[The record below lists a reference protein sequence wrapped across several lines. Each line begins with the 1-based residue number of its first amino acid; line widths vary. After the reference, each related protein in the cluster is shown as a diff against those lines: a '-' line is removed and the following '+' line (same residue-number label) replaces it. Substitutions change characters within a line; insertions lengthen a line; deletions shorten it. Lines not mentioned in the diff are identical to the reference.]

1 MSSQP
6 QFEFQH
12 DAFLVY
18 APEDRE
24 WAEGYLA
31 PLIAPRERM
40 ITPSD
45 IKPGDLKTNY
55 IERAVQESRFTVLV
69 YSRAFQS
76 SPWMQNAQQMAEYLS
91 VEEQSRRVIT
101 VKRDGTKLNLSLRT
115 RQEVDCADPEQSA
128 AMLAQLREDLHHAA
142 PDQEDIPCPYPG
154 MKPFSEQSP
163 YFFGREKEIRRL
175 QDALA
180 EQHRVFLIGPSGSGK
195 SSLVFAGLAPALQTA
210 ARGKWRIRTMRPGSR
225 PMEPLCAALDS
236 PPGMNLAASVSAI
249 LAKEPQAQKLLLIVD
264 QFEELFTVSEESQR
278 SSFVAALNEIAG
290 LDTAAV
296 LATHSSAYEEELLDL
311 LRNSGKELQPGE
323 RMDVTPLAGDAL
335 RKAIVGPAE
344 KAGVYIDLL
353 LVERLVAD
361 SRAQRDESGVLPAVQ
376 ETMVLLWE
384 RRQNRYIS
392 SEAYDSIRSGDAQG
406 LSAALALK
414 ADGVLNRMADNQ
426 RQVAMRVFLRLI
438 QFGDDGRNTRRQQP
452 LAAAAAVEPDAE
464 LFFDTI
470 ERLRTAS
477 LVMLSGGSGHRGSQI
492 DISHEALIQRW
503 PRLHDWIETYRGPE
517 QTRRWLEAK
526 VADWVAAGEG
536 RTCLLEKPELARA
549 KEWSGAYAALLRE
562 PPKLAQ
568 LMAATEKWKW
578 ITYAM
583 AGAVLLLLAAGG
595 GILWRVQST
604 NTAMEGL
611 FDASADPVDTLRA
624 AYDATKK
631 VGPRL
636 EWLTVLQFA
645 INRLAPDVRS
655 LDDQI
660 PERLAVSPDKLWLA
674 VSTTGGV
681 AHIWRCGSQPIWNCD
696 PQKDAPDRPARR
708 VSFGPASR
716 LALAMGAGVTVID
729 LSTGQPQEMRGGA
742 GGAVDA
748 LAWAPDGSVALAIRQ
763 HERQLVRIW
772 RPLGG
777 GVSDVG
783 PTAAP
788 VNALA
793 FSSDGALLAAACE
806 DGNVTMWLGP
816 DWRHPET
823 FRAGRALSDVAFRPQ
838 SHELVVASRLESA
851 VTIWA
856 PGRHDHPL
864 RSLRGHRED
873 ETLRGVNSL
882 TFDAAGH
889 KLATGGND
897 GVVRIWDARD
907 GKPLMI
913 IRVENAEMRRLV
925 AALNP
930 EGTRV
935 AAGTYG
941 MVHFFD
947 ASALSVLRN
956 AEETLAKYPAN
967 Q

>member
-1 MSSQP
+1 
-6 QFEFQH
+6 
-12 DAFLVY
+12 
-18 APEDRE
+18 
-24 WAEGYLA
+24 
-31 PLIAPRERM
+31 
-40 ITPSD
+40 
-45 IKPGDLKTNY
+45 
-55 IERAVQESRFTVLV
+55 
-69 YSRAFQS
+69 
-76 SPWMQNAQQMAEYLS
+76 
-91 VEEQSRRVIT
+91 
-101 VKRDGTKLNLSLRT
+101 
-115 RQEVDCADPEQSA
+115 
-128 AMLAQLREDLHHAA
+128 MLAQLREDLHHAA

-175 QDALA
+175 QDTLA

-195 SSLVFAGLAPALQTA
+195 SSLVFAGLAPALQIA
-210 ARGKWRIRTMRPGSR
+210 ARGKWRIRSIRPGAQ
-225 PMEPLCAALDS
+225 PMEPLRAALECAS
-236 PPGMNLAASVSAI
+236 GMNPAASISAV

-264 QFEELFTVSEESQR
+264 QFEELFTLGDESQR
-278 SSFVAALNEIAG
+278 AAFLAALNEIAG

-296 LATHSSAYEEELLDL
+296 FATHSSAYEGELLDL

-323 RMDVTPLAGDAL
+323 RIDVAPLAGDAL

-392 SEAYDSIRSGDAQG
+392 CDAYDSIRSGDAQG

-414 ADGVLNRMADNQ
+414 ADGVLNRMTDNQ

-470 ERLRTAS
+470 DRLRIAS

-492 DISHEALIQRW
+492 DISHDALIQRW
-503 PRLHDWIETYRGPE
+503 PRLHNWIETYRAPE

-526 VADWVAAGEG
+526 VADWIAAGEG
-536 RTCLLEKPELARA
+536 RTCLLEKPELART
-549 KEWSGAYAALLRE
+549 KEWRRTYATVLRE

-568 LMAATEKWKW
+568 LIAATEKWKW
-578 ITYAM
+578 IRFAM
-583 AGAVLLLLAAGG
+583 ASAALLLLIASG
-595 GILWRVQST
+595 GIAWRIQST

-624 AYDATKK
+624 AVTATKK
-631 VGPRL
+631 AGPRL
-636 EWLTVLQFA
+636 EWITVLQFA
-645 INRLAPDVRS
+645 INKLAPEVRS

-660 PERLAVSPDKLWLA
+660 PQRLAFSPDKLWLA

-681 AHIWRCGSQPIWNCD
+681 AHIWSCGSEND
-696 PQKDAPDRPARR
+696 SSQKDAPDRPARL
-708 VSFGPASR
+708 VSFGLASQ
-716 LALAMGAGVTVID
+716 LALGMGTGVTIFDPGAGQ
-729 LSTGQPQEMRGGA
+729 LQRMSGGA

-748 LAWAPDGSVALAIRQ
+748 LAWAPDGSLALAVRQ
-763 HERQLVRIW
+763 QDRPMVRIW
-772 RPLGG
+772 KPVGG
-777 GVSDVG
+777 LVSDVG
-783 PTAAP
+783 SAAAP

-793 FSSDGALLAAACE
+793 FSSDGKLLAAACE
-806 DGNVTMWLGP
+806 NGNVTMWRGP
-816 DWRHPET
+816 DWRQQET
-823 FRAGRALSDVAFRPQ
+823 FRAGQAASDVAFRPQ
-838 SHELVVASRLESA
+838 SQELVVASRLESA

-864 RSLRGHRED
+864 RLLRGHRED
-873 ETLRGVNSL
+873 ETLQGVNSVA
-882 TFDAAGH
+882 FDAVGH
-889 KLATGGND
+889 KLATAGND
-897 GVVRIWDARD
+897 GMVRLWDARD
-907 GKPLMI
+907 GKPLMV

-925 AALNP
+925 AAVNP

-935 AAGTYG
+935 AAGTHG
-941 MVHFFD
+941 MVYFFD
-947 ASALSVLRN
+947 ADPASVLRK
-956 AEETLAKYPAN
+956 AEALLAKYSASK
-967 Q
+967 

>member
-1 MSSQP
+1 MSSPTQP
-6 QFEFQH
+6 EFQH

-45 IKPGDLKTNY
+45 IRAGDVKNNY
-55 IERAVQESRFTVLV
+55 VERAVQESRFTVLV

-76 SPWMQNAQQMAEYLS
+76 SPWAKTAQQMAEYLS
-91 VEEQSRRVIT
+91 LEEQSRRLIT
-101 VKRDGTKLNLSLRT
+101 VNRDGTALNLSLRL
-115 RQEVDCADPEQSA
+115 RQAVDCADVEQSA

-142 PDQEDIPCPYPG
+142 PDEEDIPCPYPG
-154 MKPFSEQSP
+154 MKPFSGQSP
-163 YFFGREKEIRRL
+163 YFFGREEEIRQL
-175 QDALA
+175 QDMLV
-180 EQHRVFLIGPSGSGK
+180 EQRRVFLIGPSGSGK
-195 SSLVFAGLAPALQTA
+195 SSLVFAGLAPALQSA
-210 ARGKWRIRTMRPGSR
+210 PRKWRIRSIRPGAR
-225 PMEPLCAALDS
+225 PMELLRAALEC
-236 PPGMNLAASVSAI
+236 PAGANPAAAVSAV
-249 LAKEPQAQKLLLIVD
+249 LAKEPRAERLLLIID
-264 QFEELFTVSEESQR
+264 QFEELFTLADESQR
-278 SSFVAALNEIAG
+278 APFLGALNEIAG
-290 LDTAAV
+290 LNTSAV
-296 LATHSSAYEEELLDL
+296 LATQSSAYEEELLGL
-311 LRNSGKELQPGE
+311 LRNSGRELQPGE
-323 RMDVTPLAGDAL
+323 RLDVAPLAGDAL
-335 RKAIVGPAE
+335 RKAIVGPAG
-344 KAGVYIDLL
+344 KVGVYIDLL
-353 LVERLVAD
+353 LVERIVAD
-361 SRAQRDESGVLPAVQ
+361 SRAQRDESGLLPAVQ

-414 ADGVLNRMADNQ
+414 ADGVLNRMTDSQ

-452 LAAAAAVEPDAE
+452 LVAAAAIEPDAE
-464 LFFDTI
+464 LFFEAI
-470 ERLRTAS
+470 EQLRTAS

-503 PRLHDWIETYRGPE
+503 PRLHNWIETYRGPE
-517 QTRRWLEAK
+517 QTRRWLETK

-536 RTCLLEKPELARA
+536 RTCLLEKPELART
-549 KEWSGAYAALLRE
+549 KEWRRSYAAVLRE

-583 AGAVLLLLAAGG
+583 VGAVLLLLAAGG
-595 GILWRVQST
+595 RILWSVQST
-604 NTAMEGL
+604 NTASEGL

-645 INRLAPDVRS
+645 INKLAPDVRS

-660 PERLAVSPDKLWLA
+660 PERLSVSPDKLWLA
-674 VSTTGGV
+674 VSTTGGL
-681 AHIWRCGSQPIWNCD
+681 AHIWRCGSQRIWNCD

-729 LSTGQPQEMRGGA
+729 LSTGQPQEMPGGA

-763 HERQLVRIW
+763 QERPLVRIW

-777 GVSDVG
+777 AVSDVG

-806 DGNVTMWLGP
+806 DGNVTIWLGP
-816 DWRHPET
+816 DWRHRET

-838 SHELVVASRLESA
+838 SQELVVASRLESA

-856 PGRHDHPL
+856 PGHHDHPL

-913 IRVENAEMRRLV
+913 IRVENAQMRRLV

-941 MVHFFD
+941 MVSFFD
-947 ASALSVLRN
+947 ASALSVLRS